1 MGSSYE
7 RKDIKG
13 SKSLWYFFK
22 NFNILNSSIGR
33 VSLCFPSST
42 LVLKSLSC
50 SSPSHWS
57 SLVPLIFLNLTNFS
71 FLIFSA
77 SYFVVKS
84 ATSFFVFGHNFC
96 LKINYLIIIIIII
109 ICRGFESKR
118 NKICNILYLEK
129 TDMSIKYHLWCI
141 WILLILLKLKTYY

>member
-13 SKSLWYFFK
+13 SKSVWYFYK

-33 VSLCFPSST
+33 VSPCFPLST
-42 LVLKSLSC
+42 LVLKSLLY

-57 SLVPLIFLNLTNFS
+57 SLVLLIFLNLTNFS
-71 FLIFSA
+71 FLVFLS

-84 ATSFFVFGHNFC
+84 ATSFFVFGPNFC
-96 LKINYLIIIIIII
+96 LKINYLIIV
-109 ICRGFESKR
+109 CLFVCFFCLFCFVLFFCFFFFFLGWGFESKC
-118 NKICNILYLEK
+118 NKICTISYLEK
-129 TDMSIKYHLWCI
+129 LTCQ
-141 WILLILLKLKTYY
+141 

>member
-13 SKSLWYFFK
+13 SKSVWYFFK

-33 VSLCFPSST
+33 VSPCFPLST
-42 LVLKSLSC
+42 LVLKSLLY

-57 SLVPLIFLNLTNFS
+57 SLVLLIFLNLTNFS
-71 FLIFSA
+71 FLVFLS

-84 ATSFFVFGHNFC
+84 ATSFFVFGPNFC
-96 LKINYLIIIIIII
+96 LKINYLNIVFLF
-109 ICRGFESKR
+109 CRGFKSKR
-118 NKICNILYLEK
+118 DKIYTISYLEK
-129 TDMSIKYHLWCI
+129 LTCQWNII
-141 WILLILLKLKTYY
+141 